1 MWDKSV
7 KWDTTIRPKK
17 GWFQIDFR
25 ELWRYRD
32 LILLMV
38 KRDFKVFYKQTIL
51 GPAWVVLQPLFTT
64 LVFTVIFGNVARPA
78 HRRHALLP
86 FLHGGQHRL
95 AVFFQL
101 PDSDQQHLCAE
112 QQALR
117 EGIFP
122 ADGDAGGHG
131 DDQAH

>member
-38 KRDFKVFYKQTIL
+38 KRDFKVFY
-51 GPAWVVLQPLFTT
+51 
-64 LVFTVIFGNVARPA
+64 
-78 HRRHALLP
+78 
-86 FLHGGQHRL
+86 
-95 AVFFQL
+95 
-101 PDSDQQHLCAE
+101 
-112 QQALR
+112 
-117 EGIFP
+117 
-122 ADGDAGGHG
+122 
-131 DDQAH
+131 